1 MIIKGYIEEDFS
13 QYKFPTMTIATA
25 RCSFKCNELNGKC
38 ICQNWEL
45 VKKADIEISNQELI
59 NIYLKNPIT
68 KAICLGGLD
77 PLDTFAEVL
86 SFIKDFRMVS
96 NDTIIIYTGYS
107 EGEVRLM
114 GCWNMLAQ
122 YPNIILKVGRY
133 IMDCEPHYDELLGVQ
148 LASPNQYAVR
158 VN

>member
-1 MIIKGYIEEDFS
+1 MIIKDIREDDLIN
-13 QYKFPTMTIATA
+13 YKRPSMVISTA
-25 RCSFKCNELNGKC
+25 RCSLKCDELNGKQVC
-38 ICQNWEL
+38 HNCALIRMP
-45 VKKADIEISNQELI
+45 DIDISNEDLI
-59 NIYLKNPIT
+59 KRYQSSRYSEALVFS
-68 KAICLGGLD
+68 GLE
-77 PLDTFAEVL
+77 PLDQFAEVL
-86 SFIKDFRMVS
+86 SLIKDFRMVS